1 MMEDYRIN
9 TEWFK
14 KLRNTS
20 SRFYAVVSAGKIVPK
35 PNNQQ
40 VKRPPKAP
48 RTKQPSRTNLP
59 LSDMEN
65 LMQCTA
71 FATADEYHL
80 GNLCHDL
87 TSHGY
92 VEITSLPR
100 DAANVLVVS
109 TEKSAKEDDPGIIFF
124 FREGAVVFWNVEEK
138 SMKNIMRVLE
148 QHEIQP
154 YEVALVH
161 WENEELNYRIG
172 EGQSKLHKGQI
183 LLNSELDSDEVV
195 LQKFAFSNALC
206 LSVKLA
212 IWESLL
218 DNFVESIQS
227 IPEIL
232 KSRRKVKLSHADVMQ
247 KIGELFALR
256 HRINLSSDLL
266 ITPDFYWDREK
277 LEELYDKTCQF
288 LNINR
293 RVKVM
298 NEKLQHC
305 MELTDLMR
313 NHLNEKHAL
322 RLEWMIVI
330 LITIE
335 SVKKMDLANHGLIL
349 LQQLNAQREFGF
361 LCDCTVAIGDVYF
374 KAHKSVLASFS
385 NYFKMLFVH
394 QTSECV
400 RLKATDIQPDI
411 FSYLL
416 HLMYT
421 GKMAPQLIDPV
432 RLEQGIKFLHAY
444 PLIQEASLASQGT
457 FSHPDQVFPLASS
470 LYGIQI
476 ADHQIR
482 HPTKVT
488 SAADKLGREPR
499 PQTSRMNQEQASEGS
514 QLSQLGAN
522 LPQVTRTNMSA
533 SDPLPSSLSPELVSA
548 AGNNSPSGEEAN
560 MEASSSDEQPA
571 PLTIAHVKPS
581 IMKRNGSFPKYYAC
595 HLCGRRFNL
604 RSSLRE
610 HLQIHTGVPF
620 TSSQQGESN
629 ISLSLCNNTADKDAM
644 EVPEAGMISD
654 SELQQI
660 SDSPI
665 IDGQQQSETP
675 PPSDIADID
684 NLEQADQEREVKRRK
699 YECSICGRKFIQKS
713 HWREHMYIHTGKPFK
728 CSTCDKSFCR
738 ANQAARHV
746 CLNQSMD
753 TYTMVDK
760 QTLELCTFEEG
771 SQMDN
776 MLVQTNK
783 PYKCN
788 LCDKTFS
795 TPNEV
800 VKHSC
805 QNQNSVFTLEED
817 RSILLGGG
825 DTEAT
830 ETDNAVLA
838 SIKKEQE
845 AVLLD

>member
-1 MMEDYRIN
+1 LNTIQREEMRLKLLHLKMRSFHTLTTVCRCQSFNKTGCLLLKLDNEVERTAHRTAKSWNLYAPKPAFPCLATQSVQVRNWHFLQGFLSTLGRNVYCQSGEGLFSSWKRLSVMMMMENYRFN
-9 TEWFK
+9 TEWIK
-14 KLRNTS
+14 KPRNTS

-35 PNNQQ
+35 PSNQPP

-109 TEKSAKEDDPGIIFF
+109 TEKSAKENDPGMIFF

-138 SMKNIMRVLE
+138 SMKNTMRVLE

-232 KSRRKVKLSHADVMQ
+232 KSRRKIKLSHADVMQ

-335 SVKKMDLANHGLIL
+335 VGGAFF
-349 LQQLNAQREFGF
+349 Q
-361 LCDCTVAIGDVYF
+361 F
-374 KAHKSVLASFS
+374 K
-385 NYFKMLFVH
+385 
-394 QTSECV
+394 E
-400 RLKATDIQPDI
+400 
-411 FSYLL
+411 
-416 HLMYT
+416 
-421 GKMAPQLIDPV
+421 
-432 RLEQGIKFLHAY
+432 
-444 PLIQEASLASQGT
+444 
-457 FSHPDQVFPLASS
+457 
-470 LYGIQI
+470 
-476 ADHQIR
+476 
-482 HPTKVT
+482 
-488 SAADKLGREPR
+488 
-499 PQTSRMNQEQASEGS
+499 
-514 QLSQLGAN
+514 
-522 LPQVTRTNMSA
+522 
-533 SDPLPSSLSPELVSA
+533 
-548 AGNNSPSGEEAN
+548 
-560 MEASSSDEQPA
+560 
-571 PLTIAHVKPS
+571 
-581 IMKRNGSFPKYYAC
+581 
-595 HLCGRRFNL
+595 
-604 RSSLRE
+604 
-610 HLQIHTGVPF
+610 
-620 TSSQQGESN
+620 
-629 ISLSLCNNTADKDAM
+629 
-644 EVPEAGMISD
+644 
-654 SELQQI
+654 
-660 SDSPI
+660 
-665 IDGQQQSETP
+665 
-675 PPSDIADID
+675 
-684 NLEQADQEREVKRRK
+684 
-699 YECSICGRKFIQKS
+699 
-713 HWREHMYIHTGKPFK
+713 
-728 CSTCDKSFCR
+728 
-738 ANQAARHV
+738 
-746 CLNQSMD
+746 
-753 TYTMVDK
+753 
-760 QTLELCTFEEG
+760 
-771 SQMDN
+771 
-776 MLVQTNK
+776 
-783 PYKCN
+783 
-788 LCDKTFS
+788 
-795 TPNEV
+795 
-800 VKHSC
+800 
-805 QNQNSVFTLEED
+805 
-817 RSILLGGG
+817 
-825 DTEAT
+825 
-830 ETDNAVLA
+830 
-838 SIKKEQE
+838 
-845 AVLLD
+845 

>member
-1 MMEDYRIN
+1 LNTVQREEMRQKLLHLQTRCFHALTTICQCQSFNRAGCLLLKLDNGVDRTAKSWDLYALKTAFPWLTSRCVQVENWQLPRGYGSTWGGNVSYRSGEGVFPSWRRWGVMMTENYKLN
-9 TEWFK
+9 TK
-14 KLRNTS
+14 HIRNTS
-20 SRFYAVVSAGKIVPK
+20 SRFYTVVSAAKIIPK
-35 PNNQQ
+35 QSHQP

-109 TEKSAKEDDPGIIFF
+109 TERCAKEDDPGMIFF

-138 SMKNIMRVLE
+138 SMKHIMRVLE

-161 WENEELNYRIG
+161 WENEEINYRVG

-183 LLNSELDSDEVV
+183 FLNSELDSDEVV

-335 SVKKMDLANHGLIL
+335 V
-349 LQQLNAQREFGF
+349 
-361 LCDCTVAIGDVYF
+361 
-374 KAHKSVLASFS
+374 
-385 NYFKMLFVH
+385 
-394 QTSECV
+394 
-400 RLKATDIQPDI
+400 
-411 FSYLL
+411 
-416 HLMYT
+416 
-421 GKMAPQLIDPV
+421 
-432 RLEQGIKFLHAY
+432 
-444 PLIQEASLASQGT
+444 
-457 FSHPDQVFPLASS
+457 
-470 LYGIQI
+470 
-476 ADHQIR
+476 
-482 HPTKVT
+482 
-488 SAADKLGREPR
+488 
-499 PQTSRMNQEQASEGS
+499 
-514 QLSQLGAN
+514 
-522 LPQVTRTNMSA
+522 
-533 SDPLPSSLSPELVSA
+533 
-548 AGNNSPSGEEAN
+548 
-560 MEASSSDEQPA
+560 
-571 PLTIAHVKPS
+571 
-581 IMKRNGSFPKYYAC
+581 
-595 HLCGRRFNL
+595 
-604 RSSLRE
+604 
-610 HLQIHTGVPF
+610 
-620 TSSQQGESN
+620 
-629 ISLSLCNNTADKDAM
+629 
-644 EVPEAGMISD
+644 
-654 SELQQI
+654 
-660 SDSPI
+660 
-665 IDGQQQSETP
+665 
-675 PPSDIADID
+675 
-684 NLEQADQEREVKRRK
+684 
-699 YECSICGRKFIQKS
+699 
-713 HWREHMYIHTGKPFK
+713 
-728 CSTCDKSFCR
+728 
-738 ANQAARHV
+738 
-746 CLNQSMD
+746 
-753 TYTMVDK
+753 
-760 QTLELCTFEEG
+760 
-771 SQMDN
+771 
-776 MLVQTNK
+776 
-783 PYKCN
+783 
-788 LCDKTFS
+788 
-795 TPNEV
+795 
-800 VKHSC
+800 
-805 QNQNSVFTLEED
+805 
-817 RSILLGGG
+817 
-825 DTEAT
+825 
-830 ETDNAVLA
+830 
-838 SIKKEQE
+838 
-845 AVLLD
+845 